1 MLNNME
7 ITDYA
12 SFKLH
17 QATALL
23 DRVVDNYLRTH
34 YGIRYAPFLLLLI
47 SKVIGPATQ
56 QRLATALDV
65 SRASVT
71 QRIGALKEQGLLSV
85 VPDPADSRAHL
96 VALTEAGERL
106 VDSAW
111 AGLDR
116 DLAAVEEGVDER
128 LLAAQLDRLIGNL
141 LNVLEAQG
149 GTQPVK
155 ARRKGS
161 GDGTA

>member
-1 MLNNME
+1 ME